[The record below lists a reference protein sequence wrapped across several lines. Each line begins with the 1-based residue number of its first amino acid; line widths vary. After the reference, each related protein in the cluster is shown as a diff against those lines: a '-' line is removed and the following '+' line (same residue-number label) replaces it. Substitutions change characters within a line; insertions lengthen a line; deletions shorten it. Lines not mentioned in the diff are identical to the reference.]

1 MEQIQRTQNTK
12 LGIFLLIAG
21 LALFCVG
28 ETIVKILANDYEI
41 TQIVWARYVFHG
53 LVTVLIFLRFG
64 FVKLTKPTRP
74 WLHMLRSALM
84 LIATTLYFSALRFL
98 PLADAVAIHFI
109 APILITAFS
118 IPILKEK
125 VGPRRWAAIFVGF
138 VGTIII
144 IRPGTVGMHWAA
156 LLPLGTAICYAVYQ
170 ILTRIA
176 SRTDS
181 TQTNLFWTS
190 AFGILATS
198 FCVPF
203 FWTPPSA
210 TGWSMMI
217 ALGGI
222 YGLGHY
228 LLIRGLEI
236 APASR
241 LAPFIYTQIIWAT
254 ILGFAIFNQL
264 PDQLTILGV
273 CIVIGSGLYIW
284 RRETKLTYES

>member
-12 LGIFLLIAG
+12 LGVFLLIVG

-53 LVTVLIFLRFG
+53 LVTLLFFARFG
-64 FVKLTKPTRP
+64 FVNLAKPARP
-74 WLHMLRSALM
+74 WLHLLRSALM
-84 LIATTLYFSALRFL
+84 LVATTLYFVALRFL

-109 APILITAFS
+109 SPILITAFS

-125 VGPRRWAAIFVGF
+125 VGPRRWAAIFIGF

-144 IRPGTVGMHWAA
+144 IRPGVVGIHWAVF
-156 LLPLGTAICYAVYQ
+156 LPLGTAICYAVYQ

-198 FCVPF
+198 LCVPF
-203 FWTPPSA
+203 FWTPPSVIDW
-210 TGWSMMI
+210 GMMI
-217 ALGGI
+217 ALGSI

-254 ILGFAIFNQL
+254 ILGFLIFNQL

-284 RRETKLTYES
+284 RRETKLSHQS

>member
-12 LGIFLLIAG
+12 FGIFLLIAG

-190 AFGILATS
+190 AFGIGY
-198 FCVPF
+198 F
-203 FWTPPSA
+203 FLCTIFLDPAKCHRLEHDDSIGRHLWFRSLLIDTWVRNCPCFTPC
-210 TGWSMMI
+210 
-217 ALGGI
+217 ALHLHPN
-222 YGLGHY
+222 YLGHNF
-228 LLIRGLEI
+228 R
-236 APASR
+236 
-241 LAPFIYTQIIWAT
+241 
-254 ILGFAIFNQL
+254 
-264 PDQLTILGV
+264 V
-273 CIVIGSGLYIW
+273 CNF
-284 RRETKLTYES
+284 